1 MEINKES
8 PFVRGI
14 EERLDAIFESDN
26 KQPNQAGADRRNLKE
41 DDPLKEVTNEHDVSD
56 MSQIAGR
63 KDFNVDEAIDSTQ
76 SSFIRSIEERLDAI
90 FESDNRQPDQAEA
103 DRRNLKEDDPLKE
116 VTIERDVADVSRI
129 AGKKDFKVDE
139 AIELAQSSF
148 VRGIEERLDAIFE
161 SDNRQPDQAEADRHN
176 LKEDDPLKEVTV
188 GPDISGVDQADG
200 KKDFKAGEAI
210 DSTPSQ
216 LLQGIDKRL
225 DAIFESDKKQPDQ
238 AEADILD
245 LKEDDPLKEVTVGPD
260 ISGVDQT
267 DGKKDFRIDDTIE
280 LKPSQLLQ
288 GIDDRLDAIF
298 GAEISGMH
306 HLEEDD
312 PLKEVAIETN
322 VSDTYQDDGKRDF
335 KIDETIGMTAEPSF
349 GHERENHLI
358 SEDSNMPD
366 HAEEAGIHNI
376 PGPESLKK
384 AVAET
389 ELSNE
394 RNDKVERFEQLF
406 EELVTSTSIWY
417 SPLKDLKSTV
427 LSIEWELTEEI
438 MEKFDNEI
446 NKLSKLFAEDNIVL
460 GFLRILRFLG
470 RYIKVKGIEA
480 HYVSIKLLL
489 SVYDDLERV
498 LLTREITEAKKHAVL
513 LGNIEKYR
521 EWVETVDLAT
531 PVEGKWVREEIPSE
545 DVKKTIPERHKED
558 VIIEPVIVSNTKE
571 ITMEESIH
579 PSKDEVS
586 SLDSISGM
594 TPHEAF
600 AYALDEIKKVIS
612 AEFSALKAE
621 LKLWR
626 QGQ

>member
-1 MEINKES
+1 MEINRES
-8 PFVRGI
+8 PFIRGI
-14 EERLDAIFESDN
+14 ENRLDAIFESD
-26 KQPNQAGADRRNLKE
+26 
-41 DDPLKEVTNEHDVSD
+41 
-56 MSQIAGR
+56 
-63 KDFNVDEAIDSTQ
+63 KD
-76 SSFIRSIEERLDAI
+76 
-90 FESDNRQPDQAEA
+90 QPDKAAA
-103 DRRNLKEDDPLKE
+103 DMRNLKEDDPLKE
-116 VTIERDVADVSRI
+116 VTIERDVSDTSQA
-129 AGKKDFKVDE
+129 AGKKDFKVD
-139 AIELAQSSF
+139 
-148 VRGIEERLDAIFE
+148 
-161 SDNRQPDQAEADRHN
+161 
-176 LKEDDPLKEVTV
+176 
-188 GPDISGVDQADG
+188 
-200 KKDFKAGEAI
+200 EAI

-216 LLQGIDKRL
+216 LLQGIDSRL
-225 DAIFESDKKQPDQ
+225 DAIFESDNKQSDQ
-238 AEADILD
+238 AEADTLD
-245 LKEDDPLKEVTVGPD
+245 LKENDPLKEVNVGPD
-260 ISGVDQT
+260 ISGVDQA
-267 DGKKDFRIDDTIE
+267 DDKKDFKIDDTIE
-280 LKPSQLLQ
+280 STPSQLLQ

-312 PLKEVAIETN
+312 ALKEVTMGTD
-322 VSDTYQDDGKRDF
+322 VSDMYQDDGKRDF

-358 SEDSNMPD
+358 SEDSNMPN
-366 HAEEAGIHNI
+366 HTQEVGIHNI
-376 PGPESLKK
+376 PGPESPKK
-384 AVAET
+384 AVAEL

-394 RNDKVERFEQLF
+394 RDDKVERFEQLF

-438 MEKFDNEI
+438 MEKFDDEI

-470 RYIKVKGIEA
+470 RYIKVKGIES

-498 LLTREITEAKKHAVL
+498 LLTREITEEKKHAVL

-521 EWVETVDLAT
+521 VWVETVDLAT
-531 PVEGKWVREEIPSE
+531 PEESKWVGEEIPSE
-545 DVKKTIPERHKED
+545 DVRKTIPERHKED
-558 VIIEPVIVSNTKE
+558 VITEPVIVSETKE
-571 ITMEESIH
+571 ITMEESIR

>member
-8 PFVRGI
+8 PFIRGI
-14 EERLDAIFESDN
+14 ENRLDAIFESDN
-26 KQPNQAGADRRNLKE
+26 KQPDQAEADIRNLKE
-41 DDPLKEVTNEHDVSD
+41 DDSLKEVTNERDVSD
-56 MSQIAGR
+56 MSQIASR
-63 KDFNVDEAIDSTQ
+63 KDFKVNEAVDPTQ
-76 SSFIRSIEERLDAI
+76 SSFIRGIENRLDAI
-90 FESDNRQPDQAEA
+90 FESDNKQPDQAEA
-103 DRRNLKEDDPLKE
+103 DIHNLKEDNPLKE
-116 VTIERDVADVSRI
+116 VTNERVISGVDQA
-129 AGKKDFKVDE
+129 AGKKDFKVD
-139 AIELAQSSF
+139 
-148 VRGIEERLDAIFE
+148 
-161 SDNRQPDQAEADRHN
+161 
-176 LKEDDPLKEVTV
+176 
-188 GPDISGVDQADG
+188 
-200 KKDFKAGEAI
+200 EAI

-216 LLQGIDKRL
+216 LLQGIDSRL
-225 DAIFESDKKQPDQ
+225 DAIFESDNKQSDQ
-238 AEADILD
+238 AEADTLD
-245 LKEDDPLKEVTVGPD
+245 LKENDPLKEVNVGPD
-260 ISGVDQT
+260 ISGVDQA
-267 DGKKDFRIDDTIE
+267 DDKKDFKIDDTIE
-280 LKPSQLLQ
+280 STPSQLLQ

-312 PLKEVAIETN
+312 ALKEVTMGTD
-322 VSDTYQDDGKRDF
+322 VSDMYQDDGKRDF

-366 HAEEAGIHNI
+366 HTQEASIHNI
-376 PGPESLKK
+376 PGPESPKK
-384 AVAET
+384 AVAEL

-394 RNDKVERFEQLF
+394 RDDKVERFEQLF

-438 MEKFDNEI
+438 MEKFDDEI

-470 RYIKVKGIEA
+470 RYIKVKGIES

-498 LLTREITEAKKHAVL
+498 LLTREITEEKKHAVL

-521 EWVETVDLAT
+521 VWVETVDLAT
-531 PVEGKWVREEIPSE
+531 PEESKWVGEEIPSE
-545 DVKKTIPERHKED
+545 DVRKTIPERHKED
-558 VIIEPVIVSNTKE
+558 VITEPVIVSETKE
-571 ITMEESIH
+571 ITMEESIR

>member
-8 PFVRGI
+8 PFIRGI
-14 EERLDAIFESDN
+14 ENRLDAIFESDN
-26 KQPNQAGADRRNLKE
+26 KQPDQAEADIRNLKE
-41 DDPLKEVTNEHDVSD
+41 DDSLKEVTNERDVSDMSQIASRKDFKVNEVIDPTQSSFIRGIENRLDAIFESDNKQPDQAEADIHNLKEDNPLKEVTNERDVSD

-63 KDFNVDEAIDSTQ
+63 KDFKVDEAVDSTQ
-76 SSFIRSIEERLDAI
+76 SSFIRGIENRLDAI
-90 FESDNRQPDQAEA
+90 FESDNKQSDQGEA
-103 DRRNLKEDDPLKE
+103 DILDLKENDPLKE
-116 VTIERDVADVSRI
+116 ITIERVISGVDQA
-129 AGKKDFKVDE
+129 AGKKDFKVD
-139 AIELAQSSF
+139 
-148 VRGIEERLDAIFE
+148 
-161 SDNRQPDQAEADRHN
+161 
-176 LKEDDPLKEVTV
+176 
-188 GPDISGVDQADG
+188 
-200 KKDFKAGEAI
+200 EAI

-216 LLQGIDKRL
+216 LLQGIDSRL
-225 DAIFESDKKQPDQ
+225 DAIFESDNKQSDQ
-238 AEADILD
+238 AEADTLD
-245 LKEDDPLKEVTVGPD
+245 LKENDPLKEVNVGPD
-260 ISGVDQT
+260 ISGVDQA
-267 DGKKDFRIDDTIE
+267 DDKKDFKIDDTIE
-280 LKPSQLLQ
+280 STPSQLLQ

-312 PLKEVAIETN
+312 ALKEVTMGTD
-322 VSDTYQDDGKRDF
+322 VSDMYQDDGKRDF

-366 HAEEAGIHNI
+366 HTQEAGIHNI
-376 PGPESLKK
+376 PGPESPKK
-384 AVAET
+384 AVAEL

-394 RNDKVERFEQLF
+394 RDDKVERFEQLF

-438 MEKFDNEI
+438 MEKFDDEI

-470 RYIKVKGIEA
+470 RYIKVKGIES

-498 LLTREITEAKKHAVL
+498 LLTREITEEKKHAVL

-521 EWVETVDLAT
+521 VWVETVDLAT
-531 PVEGKWVREEIPSE
+531 PEESKWVGEEIPSE
-545 DVKKTIPERHKED
+545 DVRKTIPERHKED
-558 VIIEPVIVSNTKE
+558 VITEPVIVSETKE
-571 ITMEESIH
+571 ITMEESIR

>member
-8 PFVRGI
+8 PFIRGI
-14 EERLDAIFESDN
+14 ENRLDAIFESDN
-26 KQPNQAGADRRNLKE
+26 KQPDQAEADIRNLKE
-41 DDPLKEVTNEHDVSD
+41 DDSLKEVTNERDVSD
-56 MSQIAGR
+56 MSQIASR
-63 KDFNVDEAIDSTQ
+63 KDFKVNEAIDPTQ
-76 SSFIRSIEERLDAI
+76 SSFIRGIENRLDAI
-90 FESDNRQPDQAEA
+90 FESDNKQSDQGEA
-103 DRRNLKEDDPLKE
+103 DILDLKENDPLKE
-116 VTIERDVADVSRI
+116 ITIERVISGVDQA
-129 AGKKDFKVDE
+129 AGKKDFKVD
-139 AIELAQSSF
+139 
-148 VRGIEERLDAIFE
+148 
-161 SDNRQPDQAEADRHN
+161 
-176 LKEDDPLKEVTV
+176 
-188 GPDISGVDQADG
+188 
-200 KKDFKAGEAI
+200 EAI

-216 LLQGIDKRL
+216 LLQGIDSRL
-225 DAIFESDKKQPDQ
+225 DAIFESDNKQSDQ
-238 AEADILD
+238 AEANTLD
-245 LKEDDPLKEVTVGPD
+245 LKENDPLKEVNVGPD
-260 ISGVDQT
+260 ISGVDQV
-267 DGKKDFRIDDTIE
+267 DDKKDFKIDDTIE
-280 LKPSQLLQ
+280 STPSQLLQ

-312 PLKEVAIETN
+312 ALKEVTMGTD
-322 VSDTYQDDGKRDF
+322 VSDMYQDDGKRDF

-366 HAEEAGIHNI
+366 HTQEAGIHNI
-376 PGPESLKK
+376 PGPESPKK
-384 AVAET
+384 AVAEL

-394 RNDKVERFEQLF
+394 RDDKVERFEQLF

-438 MEKFDNEI
+438 MEKFDDEI

-470 RYIKVKGIEA
+470 RYIKVKGIES

-498 LLTREITEAKKHAVL
+498 LLTREITEEKKHAVL

-521 EWVETVDLAT
+521 VWVETVDLAT
-531 PVEGKWVREEIPSE
+531 PEESKWVGEEIPSE
-545 DVKKTIPERHKED
+545 DVRKTIPERHKED
-558 VIIEPVIVSNTKE
+558 VITEPVVVSETKE
-571 ITMEESIH
+571 ITMEESIR